1 MQEQTKD
8 EEEFKINIIEINTHK
23 EVDLEKEL
31 ILIIL
36 NMMMDIIMI
45 ITMMNTMIINIMIN
59 IITRTTNLLKY
70 IILNIIMIKNNH
82 MTNTKITQINH
93 MINKTL
99 MNNSMK

>member
-8 EEEFKINIIEINTHK
+8 EKEFKINIIEINTHK
-23 EVDLEKEL
+23 VKEIGLEKEL
-31 ILIIL
+31 VLMIL
-36 NMMMDIIMI
+36 NMMMDIIM
-45 ITMMNTMIINIMIN
+45 MNMMIINIMIN

>member
-8 EEEFKINIIEINTHK
+8 EKEFKINITEINIHK
-23 EVDLEKEL
+23 VKEIGLEKEL
-31 ILIIL
+31 VLMIL
-36 NMMMDIIMI
+36 NMMMDII
-45 ITMMNTMIINIMIN
+45 MMNTMIINIMIN
-59 IITRTTNLLKY
+59 IITSTTNLLKY